1 MNAPGGRGSRPV
13 RTRVWGLACAAV
25 VVLAL
30 SACGEPARPV
40 FPAGSTMARL
50 QAADR
55 IVVGVKFDQPGVGF
69 RNPATGRPEG
79 FDIEM
84 AKIVAAGLGL
94 SSGDIDWV
102 QTVSADRETFLEDGR
117 VDIVIASYSIT
128 ADRRVRVGQA
138 GPYYQTGQRIL
149 VRRGNTAID
158 GPEDLAGAAVCSVKD
173 STSLQTAQEEFGAR
187 PVGLSTYTECVQ
199 RLLAGKVAAVT
210 TDDAVLVG
218 YARKQPDKLQVVG
231 QSFHEERYG
240 IGYRKGDT
248 EFCRFLTATIVAAER
263 DGRWRRAFDE
273 TLGQVGVVPPTPPTP
288 ESC

>member
-1 MNAPGGRGSRPV
+1 M
-13 RTRVWGLACAAV
+13 AAV
-25 VVLAL
+25 VTLLAL
-30 SACGEPARPV
+30 AGCGEADRPE
-40 FPAGSTMARL
+40 FEAGSTMARL

-84 AKIVAAGLGL
+84 AKIVASALGL
-94 SSGDIDWV
+94 STGDIEWV
-102 QTVSADRETFLEDGR
+102 QTVSADRETFLENGR
-117 VDIVIASYSIT
+117 VDVVLASYSIT
-128 ADRRVRVGQA
+128 PDRRRRVGQA

-149 VRRGNTAID
+149 VRKGNTAID

-173 STSLQTAQEEFGAR
+173 STSLETARTEFGAK
-187 PVGLSTYTECVQ
+187 PVPVATYTECVQ
-199 RLLAGKVAAVT
+199 RLLAGTVDAVT

-248 EFCRFLTATIVAAER
+248 EFCRFLTATIAAAQR
-263 DGRWRRAFDE
+263 DGRWQRAFDD
-273 TLGQVGVVPPTPPTP
+273 TLGQVGVASPNPPAP